1 MSNSKV
7 KDLLKIVDQRRK
19 IDMARETSAYN
30 ILAVIDEERNEAQAH
45 SKIMYFLLDK
55 VYNENGEN
63 DFLNLFLKEIKVPK
77 KYTECLWKVY
87 REYVFEEGRI
97 DFVIETE
104 KFLIVIEMKIDAEDG
119 YRQLER
125 YDKFCKKKGK
135 DYLIYYLT
143 LNGSMPEKQS
153 IGRMNSEK
161 LCSISFEKH
170 ILNWLQACMYI
181 VDNSSYSYSFVKQYD
196 ASVRHMLELEYEVMK
211 VKDLII
217 STDMAK
223 TALLIK
229 NGFDEKMKELPEEL
243 LKITTKILKRK
254 SKLDIQ
260 LYDNFVDIYIDE
272 IEYRKKTYYLVCELA
287 IDHNLYACFG
297 FCEYGERFLLRTE
310 AEKLFPKFYKS
321 CIKQIEELN
330 LPQLH
335 YYPRSV
341 WFYIENTKGCKLNF
355 KENSDSV
362 LELIDEMDVQSKYI
376 GENIFYNVLK
386 PLSGYMKN

>member
-1 MSNSKV
+1 
-7 KDLLKIVDQRRK
+7 
-19 IDMARETSAYN
+19 
-30 ILAVIDEERNEAQAH
+30 
-45 SKIMYFLLDK
+45 
-55 VYNENGEN
+55 
-63 DFLNLFLKEIKVPK
+63 
-77 KYTECLWKVY
+77 
-87 REYVFEEGRI
+87 
-97 DFVIETE
+97 
-104 KFLIVIEMKIDAEDG
+104 
-119 YRQLER
+119 
-125 YDKFCKKKGK
+125 
-135 DYLIYYLT
+135 
-143 LNGSMPEKQS
+143 
-153 IGRMNSEK
+153 
-161 LCSISFEKH
+161 
-170 ILNWLQACMYI
+170 MYI

-196 ASVRHMLELEYEVMK
+196 ASVRHMLELENEVMK

-243 LKITTKILKRK
+243 LKNTTKILKRK

-272 IEYRKKTYYLVCELA
+272 IEYRKKTYYLVCELV
-287 IDHNLYACFG
+287 IDYNLYACFG

-335 YYPRSV
+335 YNPRSV

>member
-45 SKIMYFLLDK
+45 SKIMYFLLEK

-97 DFVIETE
+97 YFVIETE
-104 KFLIVIEMKIDAEDG
+104 NFLIVIEMKIDAEDG

-161 LCSISFEKH
+161 LCLISFEKH

-196 ASVRHMLELEYEVMK
+196 ASVRHMLELEDEVMK

-243 LKITTKILKRK
+243 LKNTTKILKRK

-272 IEYRKKTYYLVCELA
+272 IEYRKKTYYLVCELV
-287 IDHNLYACFG
+287 IDYNLYACFG

-335 YYPRSV
+335 YNPRSV